1 MRIVATWDNVVPER
15 NVLLTSYSQFVHPV
29 KNLMREWGT
38 HPNLGIGR
46 AFLGY
51 AMNSANPFQIP
62 TCFQNVDEQR
72 KRERFK
78 KGVIAAIAAIV
89 LLLVGLLIQGCKS
102 ERANAMP
109 AAQVAAAPKTS
120 PIPVSSPSAGVMP
133 QPVSNVPK
141 ASMTPAINHSETVYV
156 VKSGDTLSRIAKTH
170 GVSLKALKAA
180 NSIDNDHIAVGTKL
194 KIPTA

>member
-1 MRIVATWDNVVPER
+1 
-15 NVLLTSYSQFVHPV
+15 
-29 KNLMREWGT
+29 
-38 HPNLGIGR
+38 
-46 AFLGY
+46 
-51 AMNSANPFQIP
+51 MNSANPFQIP

-78 KGVIAAIAAIV
+78 KGVIAVIAAVV

-102 ERANAMP
+102 ERASTTSSVP
-109 AAQVAAAPKTS
+109 QPAAAPVVQNAAKPVAPTTS
-120 PIPVSSPSAGVMP
+120 SAGVMP

-156 VKSGDTLSRIAKTH
+156 VKSGDTLSRIAKAH
-170 GVSLKALKAA
+170 GISLKALRSA
-180 NSIDNDHIAVGTKL
+180 NGLDSDHIAVGTKL